1 MAGIYHKK
9 EDFTHKIINQRKI
22 FNEMQANKKRKAEK
36 LSIMGQKL
44 QSKRHSSVLDDQ
56 PKDTIEIMV
65 ISPKF
70 SNNEIK
76 ENNIEENKDKCD
88 DLILNH

>member
-1 MAGIYHKK
+1 M
-9 EDFTHKIINQRKI
+9 
-22 FNEMQANKKRKAEK
+22 
-36 LSIMGQKL
+36 L
-44 QSKRHSSVLDDQ
+44 
-56 PKDTIEIMV
+56 

-88 DLILNH
+88 DLNLNPYYHSAVKSPSESTKSPSIN

>member
-1 MAGIYHKK
+1 
-9 EDFTHKIINQRKI
+9 
-22 FNEMQANKKRKAEK
+22 
-36 LSIMGQKL
+36 MGKKL
-44 QSKRHSSVLDDQ
+44 QSKRHSSLLDDQ